1 MPDELLVLLDSNVLV
16 GDFHWRSARFQL
28 LLAEAR
34 RGHLRIIV
42 PRLVVQEVANKY
54 AERVTTAL
62 GEARRARRD
71 LERLGHDVVW
81 TVEAPERAEVRKR
94 FEEDLANRLGSAGA
108 SMPNYPTVDHEAV
121 VGRLLEG
128 KKPFTSEGKGYR
140 DALLW
145 NTVVQVAKLGRVSF
159 VSNNYKDFA
168 SSKEG
173 NVLHDDLLADLGE
186 NGVDPRRVELLPDLE
201 AFVQAHVEPARAAQA
216 EVASLLESDEEFR
229 LHVDEQLAKAI
240 NEQLPAGSVMEV
252 DEEIYNPFDE
262 ITIANLETES
272 LQNIAVDDARLGDSD
287 DVYLFLSLDVEASL
301 DAFIQ
306 KFELYGL
313 DDPNVMVLDWDWN
326 ENYSFVALSGD
337 ASISLEARFDPSSRT
352 IDNVGVLDV
361 RLHSL

>member
-1 MPDELLVLLDSNVLV
+1 MPEELLVLLDSNVFV
-16 GDFHWRSARFQL
+16 SDFHWRSARFQL

-34 RGHLRIIV
+34 RGHLRIVV

-62 GEARRARRD
+62 GDARRARRD
-71 LERLGHDVVW
+71 LERLGHDVAWDVKA
-81 TVEAPERAEVRKR
+81 TERAEIRKT
-94 FEEDLANRLGSAGA
+94 FEEDLVHRLGNAGA
-108 SMPNYPTVDHEAV
+108 SMPDYPTIEHEAV
-121 VGRLLEG
+121 VARLLEG

-145 NTVVQVAKLGRVSF
+145 NTVVQVAKIGRVSF

-173 NVLHDDLLADLGE
+173 NVLHEHLRADLSD
-186 NGVDPRRVELLPDLE
+186 NGIDPTRVELLPDLD
-201 AFVQAHVEPARAAQA
+201 AFVRSHVEPARAVQA
-216 EVASLLESDEEFR
+216 EVASLLRSDEEFR
-229 LHVDEQLAKAI
+229 LHVDEQLAAAI
-240 NEQLPAGSVMEV
+240 NAQLPAGSVIEV

-272 LQNIAVDDARLGDSD
+272 LQNISVDDARLGDSE

-301 DAFIQ
+301 DAFIE
-306 KFELYGL
+306 KFVLYGL
-313 DDPNVMVLDWDWN
+313 DDPSVMVLDWDWN
-326 ENYSFVALSGD
+326 DHYSFVALSGD

-352 IDNVGVLDV
+352 VDDVGVLNA
-361 RLHSL
+361 RIQSL